1 MTTIKK
7 HQNGQVSIRMS
18 KELAQ
23 RIALSMSE
31 VYEKCTAFDAWLDE
45 NDFTPVN
52 AVDEAADLHHELNA
66 KVWR

>member
-1 MTTIKK
+1 MATIQK
-7 HQNGQVSIRMS
+7 HQNGEVSIRIS
-18 KELAQ
+18 KDLAQ
-23 RIALSMSE
+23 RIALSMGE

-52 AVDEAADLHHELNA
+52 ALVEASDLHHELNA